1 MMNEGEILVL
11 KERILQLQ
19 RDKDEGK
26 EETRNVRREFYESKK
41 ELLAEISEVRK
52 ELQDT
57 KEGFMKQKAAYDNL
71 IAKGAGIALALTTL
85 GTLVGWLWSN
95 FVPKGH

>member
-1 MMNEGEILVL
+1 MMNVEGEILVL
-11 KERILQLQ
+11 KERITQLQ
-19 RDKDEGK
+19 KDKEDGK
-26 EETRNVRREFYESKK
+26 EEVK
-41 ELLAEISEVRK
+41 ELKVIIYDTRK
-52 ELQDT
+52 ELQAAKDN
-57 KEGFMKQKAAYDNL
+57 FMLQKAAYDKL